1 MSFYVTVHTVVFR
14 GVFSCALST
23 KLPSYTAQNCVFCS
37 FRALRNVLL
46 FAARRIFPTDRLY
59 LILPFKIL
67 LSPFHYDSIA
77 GELCLGKNGLT
88 VFHGLT
94 VNSHAA
100 LLYVSSRLGT

>member
-59 LILPFKIL
+59 LIL

-77 GELCLGKNGLT
+77 GELCLGKYGLT